1 MPITSDFEI
10 DKKEDMKLN
19 MEKGKI
25 GIGTKENVSLKPTNV
40 KILGYKIEMQKDK
53 NDKDVGEKVSVI
65 CKHPDKEEQIE
76 ISSVSYKKGKEIKT
90 SGLWFKLD
98 QDQLITKQSAL
109 ASFLNFLNSKNL
121 DEIVGKEITT
131 ELDEK
136 NYLCFK
142 AY

>member
-1 MPITSDFEI
+1 ME
-10 DKKEDMKLN
+10 N
-19 MEKGKI
+19 EKGNI
-25 GIGTKENVSLKPTNV
+25 GIGTKENVSLKATTV
-40 KILGYKIEMQKDK
+40 KIVSYKIEMQKDRSGIEI
-53 NDKDVGEKVSVI
+53 GEKVSVM
-65 CKHPDKEEQIE
+65 CKHPDKPEFIE

-98 QDQLITKQSAL
+98 IDGKIPKQSSL
-109 ASFLNFLNSKNL
+109 ASLLVCLKANNLNEL
-121 DEIVGKEITT
+121 VGKDAMT

>member
-1 MPITSDFEI
+1 
-10 DKKEDMKLN
+10 MKLN
-19 MEKGKI
+19 MTTEYGKI
-25 GIGTKENVSLKPTNV
+25 GIGTKENVSLKPAIV
-40 KILGYKIEMQKDK
+40 KVMGYRVEMQKDK
-53 NDKDVGEKVSVI
+53 DNKDVGEKVCII
-65 CKHPDKEEQIE
+65 CKHPEKEENIE

-98 QDQLITKQSAL
+98 ADSLIPKQSAL
-109 ASFLNFLNSKNL
+109 ANFLQFIKANNL
-121 DEIVGKEITT
+121 DEVTGKDITT